1 MKEILPY
8 VNVAAII
15 AIISLWLT
23 VYKWKRSLHDDI
35 VTPDIDSLRAQHTKD
50 KAVLA
55 EEQKRQDA
63 RLDKLEKRCDDL
75 KTLIEEKFDA
85 IVAQQIEM
93 TKQLAGLSGKLE
105 VIIKNFP
112 K

>member
-15 AIISLWLT
+15 GLISLWLT
-23 VYKWKRSLHDDI
+23 FYKWKKSLHDDI
-35 VTPDIDSLRAQHTKD
+35 VVPDVAIIK
-50 KAVLA
+50 

-75 KTLIEEKFDA
+75 TSIIEEKFDA
-85 IVAQQIEM
+85 ILQKQIEM
-93 TKQLAGLSGKLE
+93 TKELAVVTGKLE
-105 VIIKNFP
+105 VIIKS
-112 K
+112 KAK